1 MICQKIKFVR
11 WGLGSN
17 GVVLQSRA
25 PRGSSKIIISLITV
39 LSFLFLASISFSQTV
54 LVEAE
59 SFSDPGG
66 WMVDQ
71 QFMDQMGSP
80 VLLAHGMGVPVAD
93 ASTTVE
99 FPAAG
104 NYHVW
109 VRTRNWVAPWTT
121 RYAPG
126 KFLLRI
132 DGQAQATT
140 FGAEGAQWH
149 WQDGGAV
156 EIKKRK
162 TAIRLHDLT
171 GFDGRCDAVLFCADP
186 GFRPPEEKDQ
196 LLDLRRL
203 TLKLQNKPNF
213 AGRFDLVVVGGGIA
227 GTCAAISAARLG
239 LQVALVQNRPV
250 LGGNNSSEV
259 RVHLNG
265 KINLP
270 PYPALGDVVRE
281 LDTLH
286 RGNAQPASHYND
298 EKKLIV
304 VEGEKNLHLFLQMHV
319 YKVEMKSERIAAVIA
334 RHIRTNQDYRFEGNW
349 FADCTGDG
357 NLGYLAGAEYRMGRE
372 SKAETGESLAP
383 EKADKMTMG
392 ASVQWYA
399 DSVDQPSLF
408 PECPWAIQFKE
419 DTCFYL
425 KRGDWNWETGLNR
438 DQIKE
443 FEFIRDHGLRAVYG
457 NWSYLKN
464 HSKRKAEYANLK
476 LSWVAYVG
484 GKRESRRLLG
494 DVILREQDIVD
505 RKAFPDAMVTTTWT
519 IDLHYPHPENTKHFP
534 GEEFRTV
541 ARHKRI
547 QPYSIPYRCL
557 YSRNVPNLFMAGR
570 DISVTHVALGTVRVM
585 RTCGMMGEVVG
596 MAAFLCN
603 KHDANPRDIYHN
615 YLDELKELATKGVG
629 RFPKTQVSKQ

>member
-1 MICQKIKFVR
+1 M
-11 WGLGSN
+11 
-17 GVVLQSRA
+17 
-25 PRGSSKIIISLITV
+25 
-39 LSFLFLASISFSQTV
+39 LFLTSVSLSQTV

-59 SFSDPGG
+59 GFADPGG
-66 WMVDQ
+66 WRVDQ
-71 QFMDQMGSP
+71 QYIDQMGSP

-99 FPAAG
+99 FPKTG
-104 NYHVW
+104 TYHLW
-109 VRTRNWVAPWTT
+109 VRTRNWTAPWIA

-132 DGQAQATT
+132 DGRILSTT
-140 FGAEGAQWH
+140 FGTQGAEWH
-149 WQDGGAV
+149 WQDGGAI
-156 EIKKRK
+156 EIKRK
-162 TAIRLHDLT
+162 KVELALSDLT
-171 GFDGRCDAVLFCADP
+171 GFAGRCDAICFSAQP
-186 GFRPPEEKDQ
+186 GFRPLEDTER
-196 LLDLRRL
+196 LAEFRRRL
-203 TLKLQNKPNF
+203 LNLSETPKE
-213 AGRFDLVVVGGGIA
+213 AGKFDLVVVGGGIA
-227 GTCAAISAARLG
+227 GMCAAISAARLG

-281 LDTLH
+281 LDSGH

-298 EKKLIV
+298 AKKLMV
-304 VEGEKNLHLFLQMHV
+304 AEDEKNLQLFLQMHA
-319 YKVEMKSERIAAVIA
+319 YKVERKGERIAAVIA
-334 RHIRTNQDYRFEGNW
+334 RHIRTNEDCRFEGNW

-357 NLGYLAGAEYRMGRE
+357 NLGYLAGADFRMGRE

-383 EKADKMTMG
+383 EKADTMTMG
-392 ASVQWYA
+392 TSVQWYA
-399 DSVDQPSLF
+399 ETVEEPAPF
-408 PECPWAIQFKE
+408 PECPWAIRFNE
-419 DTCFYL
+419 DTCYHL

-443 FEFIRDHGLRAVYG
+443 FEFIRDYGLRAVYG

-464 HSKRKAEYANLK
+464 HSKKKAEYANLK
-476 LSWVAYVG
+476 LSWVAYIG

-494 DVILREQDIVD
+494 DVILQEQDIVG

-547 QPYSIPYRCL
+547 KPYPVPYRCL

-596 MAAFLCN
+596 MAASLCK
-603 KHDANPRDIYHN
+603 KHDAQPRDVYHN

-629 RFPKTQVSKQ
+629 RFPKTQMLKDEPVEE